1 MITIESALKI
11 LKKYG
16 YKSKDSQPY
25 LYKNNKEIG
34 INYSYIDDKY
44 GITDR
49 VISFRNDI
57 DLDMFLKKY
66 QWYKLNNKKYDVKL
80 KLNNYE
86 VSSPE
91 VLYIRDN
98 HVMTDDEMFN
108 IDSYDKT
115 KKKNN
120 RLSHAKKKLIEAE
133 NLMDHYY
140 KEKKVKQDFVNNFN
154 AKENELR
161 RNYIELQFLVDDY
174 NRKKHQI
181 EFEDFDNEFV
191 TSKIIEDNIKDLI
204 EQFKEKL
211 PNEEKLS
218 KLTTSLWDLNK
229 DLELNEAYMYA
240 LKYNDD
246 VDEELRL
253 TVTKIDYMKE
263 LLSKKR
269 NIFKIVDLKK
279 IFNNIDSTSTYESI
293 YGDDFEEKYK
303 TFIYSK
309 YDVLDKINEFR
320 LCEYLNNFKTNKTY
334 DIEKNIKRCKDEQNT
349 KPEYVTMEVINKE
362 LTRQFNAH
370 LNEKEKASLTL
381 YVSLYRQLFEMIQ
394 KINDYETMPTEDLIN
409 LLSITDSYKNLM
421 DECYTKVKDL
431 LSKSEN
437 KDIKKKMF
445 KTIKFTTEED
455 FIKSLV
461 DTLKVISKIN
471 DKMKLKHN
479 IKLFFTTPDL
489 ESLDKQKIITTSSII
504 APYMNSNNRN
514 KIICANVKSGIN
526 ILYSPNYLNILDDK
540 LELIDNNSELLL
552 DTRDINIIKDET
564 AICYTRFKSNIVKEE
579 KYSYINK
586 YDVNYKIYINKVY
599 IEKRKENE

>member
-1 MITIESALKI
+1 MITFESALKV

-86 VSSPE
+86 ISSPE

-133 NLMDHYY
+133 NLMNHYNNEKRI
-140 KEKKVKQDFVNNFN
+140 KEQFVNNFN

-161 RNYIELQFLVDDY
+161 KNYIELQSLVDTY
-174 NRKKHQI
+174 NRTKQEI
-181 EFEDFDNEFV
+181 EFEKFDNEFV
-191 TSKIIEDNIKDLI
+191 TSKIIEDNINELLN
-204 EQFKEKL
+204 QFKDKL

-253 TVTKIDYMKE
+253 TVTKIDYMNE

-279 IFNNIDSTSTYESI
+279 IFNNIDNTSTYESI

-303 TFIYSK
+303 TFVYSK
-309 YDVLDKINEFR
+309 YDVLDKIDEFR
-320 LCEYLNNFKTNKTY
+320 LCEYLNNFKTRKTY
-334 DIEKNIKRCKDEQNT
+334 DIEKNIKRCSQKDN
-349 KPEYVTMEVINKE
+349 KKNEYESVEVIQKE
-362 LTRQFNAH
+362 LTKQYNAN
-370 LNEKEKASLTL
+370 LNEKEKAALTL
-381 YVSLYRQLFEMIQ
+381 YVSLYKQLFDLIQ
-394 KINDYETMPTEDLIN
+394 RINNYDTLETSELIN
-409 LLSITDSYKNLM
+409 LLNITDNYNSLM
-421 DECYTKVKDL
+421 DECFTKVKEL
-431 LSKSEN
+431 L
-437 KDIKKKMF
+437 KDN
-445 KTIKFTTEED
+445 KTIKTKIFKHIKFNNEED

-461 DTLKVISKIN
+461 STLKVISKIN
-471 DKMKLKHN
+471 TKLVLKHN
-479 IKLFFTTPDL
+479 TKVFFTVSDL
-489 ESLDKQKIITTSSII
+489 ENINKEKIITTSSTIS
-504 APYMNSNNRN
+504 PYMNSNNKNRVISARL
-514 KIICANVKSGIN
+514 KKGIN
-526 ILYSPNYLNILDDK
+526 ILYSPKYLNILDNK
-540 LELIDNNSELLL
+540 LELIDNKGELLL
-552 DTRDINIIKDET
+552 DTRDINIILDDNIIT
-564 AICYTRFKSNIVKEE
+564 YTRFKSNIVKEE
-579 KYSYINK
+579 DYSYIDK
-586 YDVNYKIYINKVY
+586 YDINYKININKAI
-599 IEKRKENE
+599 IEKRDNNE

>member
-1 MITIESALKI
+1 MITFESALKV

-34 INYSYIDDKY
+34 INYSYIDEKY

-86 VSSPE
+86 ISSPE

-133 NLMDHYY
+133 NLMNHYNNEKRI
-140 KEKKVKQDFVNNFN
+140 KEQFVNNFN

-161 RNYIELQFLVDDY
+161 KSYIELQSLVDAY
-174 NRKKHQI
+174 NRTKQEI
-181 EFEDFDNEFV
+181 EFEKFDNEFI
-191 TSKIIEDNIKDLI
+191 TPKIIEDNINELLI
-204 EQFKEKL
+204 QFKEKL

-218 KLTTSLWDLNK
+218 KLTSSLWDLNK

-246 VDEELRL
+246 IDEELRL

-269 NIFKIVDLKK
+269 SIFKIVDLKK
-279 IFNNIDSTSTYESI
+279 IFNNIDNTSTYESI

-309 YDVLDKINEFR
+309 YDVLDKIDEFR
-320 LCEYLNNFKTNKTY
+320 LCEYLNNFKTRKTY
-334 DIEKNIKRCKDEQNT
+334 DIERNIKRCSQKTN
-349 KPEYVTMEVINKE
+349 KKNEYESMEVIQKE
-362 LTRQFNAH
+362 LTKQYNSN
-370 LNEKEKASLTL
+370 LNEKEKAALTL
-381 YVSLYRQLFEMIQ
+381 YVSLYKPLFDLIQ
-394 KINDYETMPTEDLIN
+394 RINNYDTLETSELIN
-409 LLSITDSYKNLM
+409 LLNITDNYNSLM
-421 DECYTKVKDL
+421 DECFTKVKEL
-431 LSKSEN
+431 L
-437 KDIKKKMF
+437 KDN
-445 KTIKFTTEED
+445 KTIKTKLFKYIKFNNEED

-461 DTLKVISKIN
+461 NTLKVISKIN
-471 DKMKLKHN
+471 NKLVLKHN
-479 IKLFFTTPDL
+479 TKVFFIVSDL
-489 ESLDKQKIITTSSII
+489 DNINKEKIITTSSTIS
-504 APYMNSNNRN
+504 PYMNSNNKNRVISARL
-514 KIICANVKSGIN
+514 KKGIN
-526 ILYSPNYLNILDDK
+526 ILYSPKYLNILDNK
-540 LELIDNNSELLL
+540 LELIDNKVELLL
-552 DTRDINIIKDET
+552 DTRDINIILDDNIIT
-564 AICYTRFKSNIVKEE
+564 YTRFKSNIVKEE
-579 KYSYINK
+579 DYSYIDK
-586 YDVNYKIYINKVY
+586 YDVNYKININKAI
-599 IEKRKENE
+599 IEKRDNNE

>member
-1 MITIESALKI
+1 MITFESALKV

-34 INYSYIDDKY
+34 INYSYIDEKY

-86 VSSPE
+86 ISSPE

-133 NLMDHYY
+133 NLMNHYNNEKRI
-140 KEKKVKQDFVNNFN
+140 KEQFVNNFN

-161 RNYIELQFLVDDY
+161 KSYIELQSLVDAY
-174 NRKKHQI
+174 NRTKQDI
-181 EFEDFDNEFV
+181 EFEKFDNEFI
-191 TSKIIEDNIKDLI
+191 TPKIIEDNINELLI
-204 EQFKEKL
+204 QFKEKL

-218 KLTTSLWDLNK
+218 KLTSSLWDLNK

-246 VDEELRL
+246 IDEELRL

-269 NIFKIVDLKK
+269 SIFKIVDLKK
-279 IFNNIDSTSTYESI
+279 IFNNIDNTSTYESI

-309 YDVLDKINEFR
+309 YDVLDKIDEFR
-320 LCEYLNNFKTNKTY
+320 LCEYLNNFKTRKTY
-334 DIEKNIKRCKDEQNT
+334 DIERNIKRCSQKTN
-349 KPEYVTMEVINKE
+349 KKNEYESMEVIQKE
-362 LTRQFNAH
+362 LTKQYNSN
-370 LNEKEKASLTL
+370 LNEKEKAALTL
-381 YVSLYRQLFEMIQ
+381 YVSLYKPLFDLIQ
-394 KINDYETMPTEDLIN
+394 RINNYDTLETSELIN
-409 LLSITDSYKNLM
+409 LLNITDNYNSLM
-421 DECYTKVKDL
+421 DECFNKVKEL
-431 LSKSEN
+431 L
-437 KDIKKKMF
+437 KDN
-445 KTIKFTTEED
+445 KTIKTKLFKYIKFNNEED

-461 DTLKVISKIN
+461 NTLKVISKIN
-471 DKMKLKHN
+471 NKLVLKHN
-479 IKLFFTTPDL
+479 TKVFFIVSDL
-489 ESLDKQKIITTSSII
+489 DNINKEKIITTSSTIS
-504 APYMNSNNRN
+504 PYMNSNNKNRVISARL
-514 KIICANVKSGIN
+514 KKGIN
-526 ILYSPNYLNILDDK
+526 ILYSPKYLNILDNK
-540 LELIDNNSELLL
+540 LELIDNKVELLL
-552 DTRDINIIKDET
+552 DTRDINIILDDNIIT
-564 AICYTRFKSNIVKEE
+564 YTRFKSNIVKEE
-579 KYSYINK
+579 DYSYIDK
-586 YDVNYKIYINKVY
+586 YDVNYKININKAI
-599 IEKRKENE
+599 IEKRDNNE

>member
-1 MITIESALKI
+1 MITFESALKV

-34 INYSYIDDKY
+34 INYSYIDEKY

-86 VSSPE
+86 ISSPE

-133 NLMDHYY
+133 NLMNHYNNEKRI
-140 KEKKVKQDFVNNFN
+140 KEQFVNNFN

-161 RNYIELQFLVDDY
+161 KSYIELQSLVDAY
-174 NRKKHQI
+174 NRTKQDI
-181 EFEDFDNEFV
+181 EFEKFDNEFI
-191 TSKIIEDNIKDLI
+191 TPKIIEDNINELLI
-204 EQFKEKL
+204 QFKEKL

-218 KLTTSLWDLNK
+218 KLTSSLWDLNK

-269 NIFKIVDLKK
+269 SIFKIVDLKK
-279 IFNNIDSTSTYESI
+279 IFNNIDNTSTYESI

-303 TFIYSK
+303 IFIYSK
-309 YDVLDKINEFR
+309 YDVLDKIDEFR
-320 LCEYLNNFKTNKTY
+320 LCEYLNNFKTRKTY
-334 DIEKNIKRCKDEQNT
+334 DIERNIKRCSQKTN
-349 KPEYVTMEVINKE
+349 KKNEYESMEVIQKE
-362 LTRQFNAH
+362 LTKQYNSN
-370 LNEKEKASLTL
+370 LNEKEKAALTL
-381 YVSLYRQLFEMIQ
+381 YVSLYKPLFDLIQ
-394 KINDYETMPTEDLIN
+394 RINNYDNLETSELIN
-409 LLSITDSYKNLM
+409 LLNITDNYNSLM
-421 DECYTKVKDL
+421 DECFIKVKEL
-431 LSKSEN
+431 L
-437 KDIKKKMF
+437 KDN
-445 KTIKFTTEED
+445 KTIKTKLFKYIKFNNEED

-461 DTLKVISKIN
+461 STLKVISKIN
-471 DKMKLKHN
+471 TKLILKHN
-479 IKLFFTTPDL
+479 TKVFFTVSDL
-489 ESLDKQKIITTSSII
+489 DNINKEKIITTSSTIS
-504 APYMNSNNRN
+504 PYMNSNNKNRVISARL
-514 KIICANVKSGIN
+514 KKGIN
-526 ILYSPNYLNILDDK
+526 ILYSPKYLNILDNK
-540 LELIDNNSELLL
+540 LELIDNKGELLL
-552 DTRDINIIKDET
+552 DTRDINIILDDNIIT
-564 AICYTRFKSNIVKEE
+564 YTRFKSNIVKEE
-579 KYSYINK
+579 DYSYIDK
-586 YDVNYKIYINKVY
+586 YDVNYKININKAI
-599 IEKRKENE
+599 IEKRDNNE

>member
-1 MITIESALKI
+1 MITFESALKV

-34 INYSYIDDKY
+34 INYSYIDEKY

-86 VSSPE
+86 ISSPE

-133 NLMDHYY
+133 NLMNHYNNEKRI
-140 KEKKVKQDFVNNFN
+140 KEQFVNNFN

-161 RNYIELQFLVDDY
+161 KSYIELQSLVDAY
-174 NRKKHQI
+174 NRTKQEI
-181 EFEDFDNEFV
+181 EFEKFDNEFI
-191 TSKIIEDNIKDLI
+191 TPKIIEDNINELLI
-204 EQFKEKL
+204 QFKEKL

-218 KLTTSLWDLNK
+218 KLTSSLWDLNK

-246 VDEELRL
+246 IDEELRL

-269 NIFKIVDLKK
+269 SIFKIVDLKK
-279 IFNNIDSTSTYESI
+279 IFNNIDNTSTYESI

-309 YDVLDKINEFR
+309 YDVLDKIDEFR
-320 LCEYLNNFKTNKTY
+320 LCEYLNNFKTRKTY
-334 DIEKNIKRCKDEQNT
+334 DIERNIKRCSQKTN
-349 KPEYVTMEVINKE
+349 KKNEYESMEVIQKE
-362 LTRQFNAH
+362 LTKQYNSN
-370 LNEKEKASLTL
+370 LNEKEKTALTL
-381 YVSLYRQLFEMIQ
+381 YVSLYKPLFDLIQ
-394 KINDYETMPTEDLIN
+394 RINNYDTLETSELIN
-409 LLSITDSYKNLM
+409 LLNITDNYNSLM
-421 DECYTKVKDL
+421 DECFTKVKEL
-431 LSKSEN
+431 L
-437 KDIKKKMF
+437 KDN
-445 KTIKFTTEED
+445 KTIKTKLFKYIKFNNEED

-461 DTLKVISKIN
+461 NTLKVISKIN
-471 DKMKLKHN
+471 NKLVLKHN
-479 IKLFFTTPDL
+479 TKVFFIVSDL
-489 ESLDKQKIITTSSII
+489 DNINKEKIITTSSTIS
-504 APYMNSNNRN
+504 PYMNSNNKNRVISARL
-514 KIICANVKSGIN
+514 KKGIN
-526 ILYSPNYLNILDDK
+526 ILYSPKYLNILDNK
-540 LELIDNNSELLL
+540 LELIDNKVELLL
-552 DTRDINIIKDET
+552 DTRDINIILDDNIIT
-564 AICYTRFKSNIVKEE
+564 YTRFKSNIVKEE
-579 KYSYINK
+579 DYSYIDK
-586 YDVNYKIYINKVY
+586 YDVNYKININKAI
-599 IEKRKENE
+599 IEKRDNNE

>member
-1 MITIESALKI
+1 MITFESALKV

-66 QWYKLNNKKYDVKL
+66 QWYKLNNKKYNVKL

-86 VSSPE
+86 ISSPE

-133 NLMDHYY
+133 NLMNHYNNEKRI
-140 KEKKVKQDFVNNFN
+140 KEQFVNNFN

-161 RNYIELQFLVDDY
+161 KNYIELQSLVDTY
-174 NRKKHQI
+174 NRTKQNI
-181 EFEDFDNEFV
+181 EFEKFDNEFA
-191 TSKIIEDNIKDLI
+191 TSKIIEDNINELLN
-204 EQFKEKL
+204 QFKDKL

-253 TVTKIDYMKE
+253 TVTKIDYMNE

-269 NIFKIVDLKK
+269 SIFKIVDLKK

-303 TFIYSK
+303 TFVYSK
-309 YDVLDKINEFR
+309 YDVLDKIDEFR
-320 LCEYLNNFKTNKTY
+320 LCEYLNNFKTRKTY
-334 DIEKNIKRCKDEQNT
+334 DIEKNIKRCSQKDN
-349 KPEYVTMEVINKE
+349 KKNEYESMEVIQKE
-362 LTRQFNAH
+362 LTKQYNAN
-370 LNEKEKASLTL
+370 LNEKEKAALTL
-381 YVSLYRQLFEMIQ
+381 YVSLYKQLFDLIQ
-394 KINDYETMPTEDLIN
+394 RINNYDTLETSELIN
-409 LLSITDSYKNLM
+409 LLNITDNYNSLM
-421 DECYTKVKDL
+421 DECFTKVKEL
-431 LSKSEN
+431 L
-437 KDIKKKMF
+437 KDN
-445 KTIKFTTEED
+445 KTIKTKIFKHIKFNNEED

-461 DTLKVISKIN
+461 STLKVITKIN
-471 DKMKLKHN
+471 NKLVLKHN
-479 IKLFFTTPDL
+479 TKVFFIVSDL
-489 ESLDKQKIITTSSII
+489 ENINKEKIITTSSTIS
-504 APYMNSNNRN
+504 PYMNSNNKNRVISARL
-514 KIICANVKSGIN
+514 KKGIN
-526 ILYSPNYLNILDDK
+526 ILYSPKYLNILDNK
-540 LELIDNNSELLL
+540 LELIDNKGELLL
-552 DTRDINIIKDET
+552 DTRDINIILDDNIVT
-564 AICYTRFKSNIVKEE
+564 YTRFKSNIVKEE
-579 KYSYINK
+579 DYSYIDK
-586 YDVNYKIYINKVY
+586 YDINYKININKAI
-599 IEKRKENE
+599 IEKRDNNE

>member
-1 MITIESALKI
+1 MITFESALKV

-34 INYSYIDDKY
+34 INYSYIDEKY

-86 VSSPE
+86 ISSPE

-133 NLMDHYY
+133 NLMNHYNNEKRI
-140 KEKKVKQDFVNNFN
+140 KEQFVNNFN

-161 RNYIELQFLVDDY
+161 KSYIELQSLVDAY
-174 NRKKHQI
+174 NRTKQEI
-181 EFEDFDNEFV
+181 EFEKFDNEFI
-191 TSKIIEDNIKDLI
+191 TPKIIEDNINELLI
-204 EQFKEKL
+204 QFKEKL

-218 KLTTSLWDLNK
+218 KLTSSLWDLNK

-246 VDEELRL
+246 IDEELRL

-269 NIFKIVDLKK
+269 SIFKIVDLKK
-279 IFNNIDSTSTYESI
+279 IFNNIDNTSTYESI

-309 YDVLDKINEFR
+309 YDVLDKIDEFR
-320 LCEYLNNFKTNKTY
+320 LCEYLNNFKTRKTY
-334 DIEKNIKRCKDEQNT
+334 DIERNIKRCSQKTN
-349 KPEYVTMEVINKE
+349 KKNEYESMEVIQKE
-362 LTRQFNAH
+362 LTKQYNSN
-370 LNEKEKASLTL
+370 LNEKEKAALTL
-381 YVSLYRQLFEMIQ
+381 YVSLYKPLFDLIQ
-394 KINDYETMPTEDLIN
+394 RINNYDTLETSELIN
-409 LLSITDSYKNLM
+409 LLNITDNYNSLM
-421 DECYTKVKDL
+421 DECFNKVKEL
-431 LSKSEN
+431 L
-437 KDIKKKMF
+437 KDN
-445 KTIKFTTEED
+445 KTIKTKLFKYIKFNNEED

-461 DTLKVISKIN
+461 NTLKVISKIN
-471 DKMKLKHN
+471 NKLVLKHN
-479 IKLFFTTPDL
+479 TKVFFIVSDL
-489 ESLDKQKIITTSSII
+489 DNINKEKIITTSSTIS
-504 APYMNSNNRN
+504 PYMNSNNKNRVISARL
-514 KIICANVKSGIN
+514 KKGIN
-526 ILYSPNYLNILDDK
+526 ILYSPKYLNILDNK
-540 LELIDNNSELLL
+540 LELIDNKVELLL
-552 DTRDINIIKDET
+552 DTRDINIILDDNIIT
-564 AICYTRFKSNIVKEE
+564 YTRFKSNIVKEE
-579 KYSYINK
+579 DYSYIDK
-586 YDVNYKIYINKVY
+586 YDVNYKININKAI
-599 IEKRKENE
+599 IEKRDNNE